1 MLSKDKKISDLEV
14 EKAKLQG
21 DIRLAK
27 QEQEKVVNRM
37 EEEDHY

>member
-1 MLSKDKKISDLEV
+1 MSRDKKISNLEV

-21 DIRLAK
+21 DIRTVR
-27 QEQEKVVNRM
+27 QEQEKTVNKI